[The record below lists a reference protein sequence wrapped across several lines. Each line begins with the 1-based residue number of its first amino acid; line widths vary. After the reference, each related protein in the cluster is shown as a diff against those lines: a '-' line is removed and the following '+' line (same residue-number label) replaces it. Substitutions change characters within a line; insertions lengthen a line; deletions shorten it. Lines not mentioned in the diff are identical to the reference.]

1 MPVAT
6 GSCQVSSACSRSNAV
21 ARLSSTFC
29 TCVGER
35 GAVHAHCQRAGNLPL
50 IMHNVRRLVCPGHP
64 APARGRGAGAFCNL
78 LHLLLPKWQEVRS
91 LSSVQQW
98 TTSVRALLISV
109 HTHFFAQINL
119 YMQSLTRARKPT
131 TPSYWLLRLSNVSSG
146 TTDEAAPDMKLD
158 SLPPVLADA
167 AVGDDGDPA

>member
-1 MPVAT
+1 
-6 GSCQVSSACSRSNAV
+6 
-21 ARLSSTFC
+21 
-29 TCVGER
+29 
-35 GAVHAHCQRAGNLPL
+35 
-50 IMHNVRRLVCPGHP
+50 MHNVRRLVCPGHP

-109 HTHFFAQINL
+109 HTHFVAQINL